1 MARKHVDTKQ
11 ELQLHVKIH
20 YLIACWL
27 AHRYSASSH
36 GDPRAAMVAVSI
48 SKLLDQG
55 RNDAGQIDSLGFV
68 EQLFR

>member
-27 AHRYSASSH
+27 AHRY
-36 GDPRAAMVAVSI
+36 AAMVAVSI